1 MRPNQLILFGLSTA
15 LLIFY
20 IGSSEIVERSP
31 KWGRVGRNQFSY
43 ALALGVYATTW
54 TLFGSVGFAATE
66 GYDFL
71 AIYFGVTLS
80 CIAIPFLWGPVAE
93 LVDRYRLGSIAD
105 VFAFRY
111 QSRTV
116 GAAVSVFMVA
126 GLLPYIALQ
135 LRAVADG
142 AAILSHQE
150 TTEEI
155 GYVYAILLCV
165 FAVALGVRYADGR
178 AHRPGLIAILA
189 FESIFKLVALLVV
202 GAAALI
208 TTFHG
213 FRGLSEYLR
222 ERPELVESMTRPV
235 IRDVG
240 DSWFALIFVTFCAA
254 FLLPRQ
260 FFVAFVQRPGPRSLQ
275 TARWALPLYLFA
287 INLSVP
293 ILYWAGR
300 ELATPG
306 IRPDV
311 YVLVAVQSSPT
322 LQTIAFLG
330 AVSAASA
337 MILVSSIALSGMV
350 GNYLVPRFG
359 PTPESL
365 LTRWAV
371 FRRMTIVGVIIAGL
385 LLHFALPRSHSLV
398 DLGLASF
405 VAVTHLLPGLIGTLF
420 WRRATRAGV
429 LAGLLV
435 GATAWAILTAIP
447 LLGFELGVSRIYALF
462 GFDDPTARG
471 PVIWV
476 SLTLHA
482 FVFMGVSLLTN
493 RSAEERNAAEACRE
507 PRVTRIMQ
515 VPESAESLQERL
527 TSYVGKQTAI
537 REIYEAAAAADV
549 NWPPRDRP
557 ELLKLINELDG
568 RLSERI
574 GPLAARTYVHGG
586 RPVRADALAERLRAF
601 RELDSLDHDV
611 SQRSSPAHAARR
623 YLSQLM
629 SELPVG
635 VCTVDDHGEVV
646 IWNAQLERIS
656 GLDEDDICGHPLEDI
671 PSPWWPLFDELAD
684 QPSGTVIEREYD
696 FGGTKIELRAQ
707 TATISGEAEEGHVFV
722 VEDITALR
730 QLERHV
736 AHKDRLSSIGTL
748 ASGVAHEVGNPLT
761 GILMVAKN
769 LAVDPSAEDASD
781 RLRIIV
787 DEAQRIHGIVQ
798 SLLTFS
804 RRDEAPVELQMIQ
817 VADAVRAAAKLAKLE
832 TDGCHIDLDLGVD
845 ASALANPDGLT
856 QVIVNLL
863 NNARQACRPGAT
875 VYVRSRAGN
884 GQVRIDVDDE
894 GPGIP
899 AELSERVFEPFF
911 TTKSDKQGTG
921 LGLSISRQIIE
932 RFGGTLT
939 YAPRAAGG
947 SRFTITLQTHE
958 N

>member
-1 MRPNQLILFGLSTA
+1 MQLNHFVLFFLAAA
-15 LLIFY
+15 LLGLY
-20 IGSSEIVERSP
+20 ILGSEVVERSP
-31 KWGRVGRNQFSY
+31 RWGRLGRNRFSF

-80 CIAIPFLWGPVAE
+80 CIAIPFLWAPVAE

-105 VFAFRY
+105 LFAFRY
-111 QSRTV
+111 QSRTL
-116 GAAVSVFMVA
+116 GAAVSIFMVA

-142 AAILSHQE
+142 AAILVGQE
-150 TTEEI
+150 PSEEL
-155 GYVYAILLCV
+155 GSVYAILLSA

-178 AHRPGLIAILA
+178 AHRPGLIATLA

-202 GAAALI
+202 GAATLL
-208 TTFHG
+208 TVFG
-213 FRGLSEYLR
+213 GLRGLNEYLR
-222 ERPELVESMTRPV
+222 DRPELVESMTDPV
-235 IRDVG
+235 MG
-240 DSWFALIFVTFCAA
+240 DSWIALVFVTFCAA

-260 FFVAFVQRPGPRSLQ
+260 FFVAFVQRPGPRSLE

-287 INLSVP
+287 INLPVP

-300 ELATPG
+300 DLASTG
-306 IRPDV
+306 IRPDL
-311 YVLVAVQSSPT
+311 YVLVAVQSSPA
-322 LQTIAFLG
+322 LQTLAFLG

-350 GNYLVPRFG
+350 ANYLVPRFG
-359 PTPESL
+359 PSPESL

-371 FRRMTIVGVIIAGL
+371 FRRSTIVGVVLAGL
-385 LLHFALPRSHSLV
+385 LIHFTLPRTRSLV
-398 DLGLASF
+398 DIGLASF
-405 VAVTHLLPGLIGTLF
+405 VAVTHLIPGLLGALF
-420 WRRATRAGV
+420 WRRATRSGV
-429 LAGLLV
+429 LAGLIV
-435 GATAWAILTAIP
+435 GATSWAVLTASP
-447 LLGFELGVSRIYALF
+447 LFGLELDASRLYALF
-462 GFDDPTARG
+462 GFTDPSARG
-471 PVIWV
+471 PAIWL
-476 SLTLHA
+476 SLTAHG
-482 FVFMGVSLLTN
+482 FMFIGVSLLTD

-507 PRVTRIMQ
+507 PRVTRLLQ
-515 VPESAESLQERL
+515 LPDSPEALQERL
-527 TSYVGKQTAI
+527 TSYVGKETAI

-549 NWPPRDRP
+549 YWPPRDRP
-557 ELLKLINELDG
+557 ELSRLIAELEG

-574 GPLAARTYVHGG
+574 GPLAARTYVQGG

-601 RELDSLDHDV
+601 RELDSLDADA

-635 VCTVDDHGEVV
+635 VCTVDEHEDVV
-646 IWNAQLERIS
+646 VWNAQLERMS
-656 GLDEDDICGHPLEDI
+656 GLAEDEICGNPIHDI
-671 PSPWWPLFDELAD
+671 PSPWWPLFDELAH
-684 QPSGTVIEREYD
+684 QPTGSVIEREYNLGD
-696 FGGTKIELRAQ
+696 RNIDLRAQ
-707 TATISGEAEEGHVFV
+707 TATIPGGGEDGRVFV

-769 LAVDPSAEDASD
+769 LASDPGAEDAAE
-781 RLRIIV
+781 RLGIIIH
-787 DEAQRIHGIVQ
+787 EAQRIHGIVQ

-804 RRDEAPVELQMIQ
+804 RRDESPLEVQTIS
-817 VADAVRAAAKLAKLE
+817 VAAVVRAAAELAKLE
-832 TDGCHIDLDLGVD
+832 TQGCRIDLELAVD
-845 ASALANPDGLT
+845 ATAMASSDGLT
-856 QVIVNLL
+856 QVMVNLL
-863 NNARQACRPGAT
+863 NNARQACPAGAT
-875 VYVRSRAGN
+875 VCVRTRLDPER
-884 GQVRIDVDDE
+884 VYIDVDDE

-899 AELSERVFEPFF
+899 EDLSERVFEPFF
-911 TTKSDKQGTG
+911 TTKSDGQGTG
-921 LGLSISRQIIE
+921 LGLSVSRQIVE
-932 RFGGTLT
+932 RFGGTLS
-939 YAPRAAGG
+939 YEPRETGG
-947 SRFTITLQTHE
+947 SRFTITLKAFE

>member
-1 MRPNQLILFGLSTA
+1 MQLNHFVLFFLAAA
-15 LLIFY
+15 LLGLY
-20 IGSSEIVERSP
+20 ILGSEVVERSP
-31 KWGRVGRNQFSY
+31 RWGRLGRNRFSF

-80 CIAIPFLWGPVAE
+80 CIAIPFLWAPVAE

-105 VFAFRY
+105 LFAFRY
-111 QSRTV
+111 QSRTL
-116 GAAVSVFMVA
+116 GAAVSIFMVA

-142 AAILSHQE
+142 AAILVGQE
-150 TTEEI
+150 PSEEL
-155 GYVYAILLCV
+155 GSVYAILLSA

-178 AHRPGLIAILA
+178 AHRPGLIATLA

-202 GAAALI
+202 GAATLL
-208 TTFHG
+208 TVFG
-213 FRGLSEYLR
+213 GLRGLNEYLR
-222 ERPELVESMTRPV
+222 DRPELVESMTDPV
-235 IRDVG
+235 MG
-240 DSWFALIFVTFCAA
+240 DSWIALVFVTFCAA

-260 FFVAFVQRPGPRSLQ
+260 FFVAFVQRPGPRSLE

-287 INLSVP
+287 INLPVP

-300 ELATPG
+300 DLASTG
-306 IRPDV
+306 IRPDL
-311 YVLVAVQSSPT
+311 YVLVAVQSSPA
-322 LQTIAFLG
+322 LQTLAFLG

-350 GNYLVPRFG
+350 ANYLVPRFG
-359 PTPESL
+359 PSPESL

-371 FRRMTIVGVIIAGL
+371 FRRSTIVGVVLAGL
-385 LLHFALPRSHSLV
+385 LIHFTLPRTRSLV
-398 DLGLASF
+398 DIGLASF
-405 VAVTHLLPGLIGTLF
+405 VAVTHLIPGLLGALF
-420 WRRATRAGV
+420 WRRATRSGV
-429 LAGLLV
+429 LAGLIV
-435 GATAWAILTAIP
+435 GATSWAVLTASP
-447 LLGFELGVSRIYALF
+447 LFGLELDASRLYALF
-462 GFDDPTARG
+462 GFTDPSARG
-471 PVIWV
+471 PAIWL
-476 SLTLHA
+476 SLTAHA
-482 FVFMGVSLLTN
+482 FIFIGVSLLTD

-507 PRVTRIMQ
+507 PRVTRLLQ
-515 VPESAESLQERL
+515 LPDSPEALQERL
-527 TSYVGKQTAI
+527 TSYVGKETAI

-549 NWPPRDRP
+549 YWPPRDRP
-557 ELLKLINELDG
+557 ELSRLIAELEG

-574 GPLAARTYVHGG
+574 GPLAARTYVQGG

-601 RELDSLDHDV
+601 RELDSLDANA

-635 VCTVDDHGEVV
+635 VCTVDEHEDVV
-646 IWNAQLERIS
+646 VWNAQLERMS
-656 GLDEDDICGHPLEDI
+656 GLAEDEICGNPIHDI
-671 PSPWWPLFDELAD
+671 PSPWWPLFDELAH
-684 QPSGTVIEREYD
+684 QRTGSVIEREYNLGD
-696 FGGTKIELRAQ
+696 RNIDLRAQ
-707 TATISGEAEEGHVFV
+707 TATIPGGGEDGRVFV

-769 LAVDPSAEDASD
+769 LASDPGAEDAAE
-781 RLRIIV
+781 RLGIIIH
-787 DEAQRIHGIVQ
+787 EAQRIHGIVQ

-804 RRDEAPVELQMIQ
+804 RRDESPLEVQTIS
-817 VADAVRAAAKLAKLE
+817 VAAVVRAAAELAKLE
-832 TDGCHIDLDLGVD
+832 TQGCRIDLELAVD
-845 ASALANPDGLT
+845 ATAMASSDGLT
-856 QVIVNLL
+856 QVMVNLL
-863 NNARQACRPGAT
+863 NNARQACPAGAT
-875 VYVRSRAGN
+875 VCVRTRLDPER
-884 GQVRIDVDDE
+884 VYIDVDDE

-899 AELSERVFEPFF
+899 EDLSERVFEPFF
-911 TTKSDKQGTG
+911 TTKSDGQGTG
-921 LGLSISRQIIE
+921 LGLSVSRQIVE
-932 RFGGTLT
+932 RFGGTLS
-939 YAPRAAGG
+939 YEPRETGG
-947 SRFTITLQTHE
+947 SRFTITLKAFE